1 MDAEIAAELEK
12 EKQKLVEKK
21 MRKLE
26 KKAKKLAFEHEKERM
41 FQMAV
46 FQDVWTQEQ
55 QVAFENALLTYTAST
70 PKFDRWTSVAAEVP
84 GKTKQQCLARYKYLK
99 QVVRNKMGNSN

>member
-1 MDAEIAAELEK
+1 MEK
-12 EKQKLVEKK
+12 R

-26 KKAKKLAFEHEKERM
+26 KKAKKLALEQEKEQL

-55 QVAFENALLTYTAST
+55 QIAFENALLVHTCAT
-70 PKFDRWTSVAAEVP
+70 PKFDRWTAIAAEVS

-99 QVVRNKMGNSN
+99 QIVRNKMENAN

>member
-1 MDAEIAAELEK
+1 M
-12 EKQKLVEKK
+12 EKK

-26 KKAKKLAFEHEKERM
+26 KKAKKLALEQEKERL

-55 QVAFENALLTYTAST
+55 QVALENALLTHTCAT
-70 PKFDRWTSVAAEVP
+70 PKFDRWTNVAAEVP

-99 QVVRNKMGNSN
+99 QVIRNKIENSN